1 MLGDKILENAG
12 HAKIQLEKKKRKN
25 KKLNGDW
32 GDANTNVSI

>member
-25 KKLNGDW
+25 KLNGDW